1 MKKKSQSS
9 IIQSDGNLYLP
20 DLQCSGSTCFWMAG
34 IHVAVFTEFDWDRL
48 RESGNVVFIAYSKV
62 GCPVLVEVDVNR
74 RESSQVGGIYV
85 SGDRRSTANIV
96 FPSLS
101 PLKSSRFWI
110 WNKNF
115 VEKMSGYI
123 LHSFDSI
130 FDVQSNQ

>member
-1 MKKKSQSS
+1 
-9 IIQSDGNLYLP
+9 
-20 DLQCSGSTCFWMAG
+20 MAG

-101 PLKSSRFWI
+101 PLKSSRF
-110 WNKNF
+110 
-115 VEKMSGYI
+115 
-123 LHSFDSI
+123 
-130 FDVQSNQ
+130 